1 MPVMRHLLLPA
12 PEDVVRIWQ
21 TDRKLA
27 TATARPHQAICELDP
42 TLLSPMVEPTKRS
55 QNRGMAPPLPDRI
68 GPVEFGGWVISL
80 LSNALKRCG
89 AGSQRWLVDRR
100 RWPSDSAVQSSD

>member
-55 QNRGMAPPLPDRI
+55 QNRGMALPSPIASARSSS
-68 GPVEFGGWVISL
+68 V
-80 LSNALKRCG
+80 
-89 AGSQRWLVDRR
+89 AGLYRYCPTR
-100 RWPSDSAVQSSD
+100 